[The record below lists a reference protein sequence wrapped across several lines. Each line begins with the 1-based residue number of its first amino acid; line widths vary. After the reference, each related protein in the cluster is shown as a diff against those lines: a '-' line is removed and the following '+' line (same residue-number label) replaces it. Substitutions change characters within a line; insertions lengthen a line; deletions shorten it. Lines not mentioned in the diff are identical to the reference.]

1 MLLDPFLETRQG
13 GLLVQSQKP
22 PKPTSPTG
30 MWISDEIKGASTK
43 AGREPVVDPVVHR
56 VQRAVGAVDGNACG
70 RTAQQGRLDRVG

>member
-1 MLLDPFLETRQG
+1 
-13 GLLVQSQKP
+13 
-22 PKPTSPTG
+22 
-30 MWISDEIKGASTK
+30 MWISDEIKGASAK